1 MANNVINKNFRFF
14 NENQNNSLF
23 WFSLHYMVKGNG
35 ELQYIVNTRKK
46 ELYSLYQI
54 CHLAIVQY
62 MLYRGVCL
70 ESLSTNDMKEYSDY
84 ILENYD
90 SIYSLKYR
98 HVEQKQKPPKIK
110 IETPKERK
118 EVSQMITAICLPH
131 INEYCFL
138 EHDSWKNLSRSYI
151 AELAHKMHYD
161 INHIFDDDFKVSE
174 VYPFLF
180 VLNLIN
186 NVDAQN
192 LYSNVSHAFIPERII
207 EKYNGGRKW
216 FIKEVEY
223 LKSTMEIISNPDE
236 FKIFLGN
243 FEYAKWI
250 TFTRQEKIKAIF
262 ELTKMAAILMK
273 DEIARITMLKEG
285 QDAFEILEEY
295 IPIFVPSDKD
305 EGVRSIFKR
314 NEDIVVL
321 SPFTYQ
327 NVNPLSLLRYIES
340 KGDYHVKVN
349 EKKLY
354 HYTQIV
360 LSVFSK
366 MRITLLSYPLF
377 PDYIYDTII
386 KPKYDVWVDTLSIF
400 KMKNDKLESTIEY
413 HELAVEEFIID
424 EEEIEYMNSTPAKKI
439 SDVEKDHAIRKI
451 GLILNVII
459 GLNKPTLKLFEN
471 NIEDLVEYTYI
482 IFGPHPINRT
492 IQTTE
497 NIVILLERFKTYIKL
512 FNAASEDEVKK
523 YGIYF
528 DLPSKLFKNEN

>member
-1 MANNVINKNFRFF
+1 MSNSSENKNFRFDIAD
-14 NENQNNSLF
+14 QNNSLF
-23 WFSLHYMVKGNG
+23 WFSLHYMVKRDP

-54 CHLAIVQY
+54 CHLGIVQY
-62 MLYRGVCL
+62 MLYRGICL
-70 ESLSTNDMKEYSDY
+70 EVISTNDMKEYSDY

-90 SIYSLKYR
+90 SLYALKYKTAP
-98 HVEQKQKPPKIK
+98 QKQRPEKIK
-110 IETPKERK
+110 FETPQARK
-118 EVSQMITAICLPH
+118 EVSQMITSICFPH
-131 INEYCFL
+131 INKYCFL
-138 EHDSWKNLSRSYI
+138 EHDSWKNLSRAYI

-186 NVDAQN
+186 NIDAQN
-192 LYSNVSHAFIPERII
+192 LYTNVSRAFIPEKII
-207 EKYNGGRKW
+207 DKYNKGRKW
-216 FIKEVEY
+216 FSKEVEY

-236 FKIFLGN
+236 FRIFLGN
-243 FEYAKWI
+243 FEYKKWT
-250 TFTRQEKIKAIF
+250 TFTRQEKVKAIF

-273 DEIARITMLKEG
+273 DKIARITMLKEG

-314 NEDIVVL
+314 NEEIVVL

-327 NVNPLSLLRYIES
+327 NVNPLSLTKYIES

-349 EKKLY
+349 GKKLY
-354 HYTQIV
+354 HYSQIV

-366 MRITLLSYPLF
+366 MRITLLTYPLF
-377 PDYIYDTII
+377 PEYINETVIE
-386 KPKYDVWVDTLSIF
+386 PKRDVWVDILGIF
-400 KMKNDKLESTIEY
+400 KEKDNILVPAIEHY
-413 HELAVEEFIID
+413 ELAVDDLIID
-424 EEEIEYMNSTPAKKI
+424 EHEIEYTEKNKAVRLSQI
-439 SDVEKDHAIRKI
+439 EKDHAVRKM
-451 GLILNVII
+451 GLILNLII

-471 NIEDLVEYTYI
+471 NIEVLLEYTFI

-492 IQTTE
+492 IQTPE
-497 NIVILLERFKTYIKL
+497 NIEMIIDRFKRYIKL
-512 FNAASEDEVKK
+512 FSKATEAEIKK
-523 YGIYF
+523 YRIYF
-528 DLPSKLFKNEN
+528 ELPAKLFNNEN

>member
-1 MANNVINKNFRFF
+1 MSNISENKNFRFYSPD
-14 NENQNNSLF
+14 QNNSLF
-23 WFSLHYMVKGNG
+23 WFSLHYMVKRDP

-46 ELYSLYQI
+46 ELFSLYQV
-54 CHLAIVQY
+54 CHLGIVQY
-62 MLYRGVCL
+62 MLYRGICL
-70 ESLSTNDMKEYSDY
+70 EVISTNDMKEYSDY

-90 SIYSLKYR
+90 NLFALRYKTIPS
-98 HVEQKQKPPKIK
+98 KQRPEKIK
-110 IETPKERK
+110 FETPQERK
-118 EVSQMITAICLPH
+118 EVAQMITSICFPH

-138 EHDSWKNLSRSYI
+138 EHDSWKNLSRAYI

-186 NVDAQN
+186 NIDAQN
-192 LYSNVSHAFIPERII
+192 LYTNVSKAFIPEKII
-207 EKYNGGRKW
+207 EKYNRGRKW
-216 FIKEVEY
+216 FSKEVEY
-223 LKSTMEIISNPDE
+223 LKTTMEIISNPDE
-236 FKIFLGN
+236 FRIFLGN
-243 FEYAKWI
+243 FEYEKWI
-250 TFTRQEKIKAIF
+250 TFTRQEKVKAIF
-262 ELTKMAAILMK
+262 ELTKMVAILMK
-273 DEIARITMLKEG
+273 DKIARITMLKEG

-327 NVNPLSLLRYIES
+327 NVNPLSLTRYIES

-354 HYTQIV
+354 HYSQIV

-366 MRITLLSYPLF
+366 LRITLLTYPLF
-377 PDYIYDTII
+377 PEYINKTVIE
-386 KPKYDVWVDTLSIF
+386 PKREIWVDILNIF
-400 KMKNDKLESTIEY
+400 KEKDNILVPTMEHY
-413 HELAVEEFIID
+413 ELTVDDFVID
-424 EEEIEYMNSTPAKKI
+424 EHEIEYMEKHKGTKLSG
-439 SDVEKDHAIRKI
+439 VEKDHAIRKM
-451 GLILNVII
+451 GLILNLII
-459 GLNKPTLKLFEN
+459 GLNRPTLKLFEN
-471 NIEDLVEYTYI
+471 NIEDLLKYTFI

-492 IQTTE
+492 VQTTE
-497 NIVILLERFKTYIKL
+497 NIEIALNRFKRYIKL
-512 FNAASEDEVKK
+512 FKSASKSEVKK

-528 DLPSKLFKNEN
+528 ELPAKLFKNEK